1 MVGLVYLLTP
11 PHTHTCLMSQ
21 RVHQLR
27 EHVVHVHVCR
37 CTLCT
42 YNVHHMYYMYMYMF
56 HYMYY
61 VHWGFIL
68 EISWCDV
75 LVLCYEHEC
84 LCSFSSLL

>member
-1 MVGLVYLLTP
+1 MVVLIYYLLTP
-11 PHTHTCLMSQ
+11 PHTVHTCLSQ
-21 RVHQLR
+21 RVRHLR

-42 YNVHHMYYMYMYMF
+42 YNEHHMYYMYMYTF

-75 LVLCYEHEC
+75 LCYEHEC